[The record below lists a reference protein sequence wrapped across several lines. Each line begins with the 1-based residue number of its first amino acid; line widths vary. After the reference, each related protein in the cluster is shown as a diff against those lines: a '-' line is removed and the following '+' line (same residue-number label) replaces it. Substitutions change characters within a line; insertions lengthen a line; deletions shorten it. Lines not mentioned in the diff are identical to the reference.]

1 MATTSQAAPT
11 PATTVNKTFEE
22 LMAANLEASGK
33 LAAKPIV
40 LLVRSVS
47 DWKPTTKGNLARK
60 MVITD
65 KGTFWML
72 ASNITNLPTSFTQP
86 VQATAV
92 ISQNGQYLN
101 MNKLEF
107 AGLETATVL
116 SIRELPA
123 GAALFASAAG
133 VKLAM

>member
-1 MATTSQAAPT
+1 MATDNTGGNT
-11 PATTVNKTFEE
+11 NTVNKTFEE

-47 DWKPTTKGNLARK
+47 DWKPTIKGNLPRK

-107 AGLETATVL
+107 PGLETTTLL

-123 GAALFASAAG
+123 GTALFSTAIG
-133 VKLAM
+133 IKLAI